1 MNPMMVNKRPSMLQ
15 SMGNMGATSAL
26 PGIPGPA
33 KGLLQPMQ
41 SMQPMP
47 EDPPMISSSDGLDDP
62 MAKEADPEAQAKL
75 EAGFLPANMHCETCA
90 HLDNAVCSKYGFPVA
105 DEDGC
110 SNGYEAIDAVMDELS
125 GDENGDIEGMESLEN
140 QSAPEGELPSN
151 EEEIPEE
158 EESAVTEETPEVDK
172 SNKGGKKNINS
183 KGGMR

>member
-1 MNPMMVNKRPSMLQ
+1 MNPIKPMMGKPTPLMMPMRSAGRQ
-15 SMGNMGATSAL
+15 SM
-26 PGIPGPA
+26 
-33 KGLLQPMQ
+33 LQPMQ
-41 SMQPMP
+41 TMQ
-47 EDPPMISSSDGLDDP
+47 IGSS
-62 MAKEADPEAQAKL
+62 ADPAEMMAGIGMGAEAEPEPGADEESQAKL

-125 GDENGDIEGMESLEN
+125 GDENRDIEN

-183 KGGMR
+183 KGGTR

>member
-15 SMGNMGATSAL
+15 SMGNVGATSAL

-125 GDENGDIEGMESLEN
+125 GDENRDIEN

-183 KGGMR
+183 KGGTR

>member
-1 MNPMMVNKRPSMLQ
+1 MNPIKPMMGKPTPLMMPMRGKQ
-15 SMGNMGATSAL
+15 SM
-26 PGIPGPA
+26 
-33 KGLLQPMQ
+33 LQPMQ
-41 SMQPMP
+41 PMQ
-47 EDPPMISSSDGLDDP
+47 IGSS
-62 MAKEADPEAQAKL
+62 ADPAEMMAGIGMGTEPGTEPEPEPGTDEESQAKL

-125 GDENGDIEGMESLEN
+125 EDESGDIEN

-172 SNKGGKKNINS
+172 SGKKNIKD

>member
-15 SMGNMGATSAL
+15 SMGNVGATSAL

-110 SNGYEAIDAVMDELS
+110 SNGYEAIDAVMDEVS
-125 GDENGDIEGMESLEN
+125 GNENGDIEGMESLEN

-158 EESAVTEETPEVDK
+158 EESAVTEETPEANK
-172 SNKGGKKNINS
+172 SGKKNINS
-183 KGGMR
+183 KGGTR

>member
-1 MNPMMVNKRPSMLQ
+1 MNPIKPMMGRPTPLMMPMRSAGRQ
-15 SMGNMGATSAL
+15 SM
-26 PGIPGPA
+26 
-33 KGLLQPMQ
+33 LQPMQ
-41 SMQPMP
+41 TG
-47 EDPPMISSSDGLDDP
+47 SS
-62 MAKEADPEAQAKL
+62 ADPTEMMAGIGMEPEPEPGADEESQAKL

-110 SNGYEAIDAVMDELS
+110 SNGYEAIDAVMDEVS
-125 GDENGDIEGMESLEN
+125 GNENGDIEGMESLEN

-172 SNKGGKKNINS
+172 SGKKNIKD

>member
-1 MNPMMVNKRPSMLQ
+1 MNPIKPMMGKPTPLMMPMRSAGRQ
-15 SMGNMGATSAL
+15 SM
-26 PGIPGPA
+26 
-33 KGLLQPMQ
+33 LQPMQ
-41 SMQPMP
+41 TGSSANPTEMMAEIGMEP
-47 EDPPMISSSDGLDDP
+47 EPEPG
-62 MAKEADPEAQAKL
+62 ADEESQAKL

-125 GDENGDIEGMESLEN
+125 GDENRDIEN

-172 SNKGGKKNINS
+172 SSKSGKKNINS
-183 KGGMR
+183 KGGTR

>member
-1 MNPMMVNKRPSMLQ
+1 MNPIKPMMGRPTPLMMPMRSAGRQ
-15 SMGNMGATSAL
+15 SM
-26 PGIPGPA
+26 
-33 KGLLQPMQ
+33 LQPMQ
-41 SMQPMP
+41 PMQPMQ
-47 EDPPMISSSDGLDDP
+47 IGSS
-62 MAKEADPEAQAKL
+62 ADPAEMMAGIGMEPEPEPGADEESQAKL

-110 SNGYEAIDAVMDELS
+110 SNGYEAIDAVMDEVS
-125 GDENGDIEGMESLEN
+125 GDESGDVEGMESLEN
-140 QSAPEGELPSN
+140 QSAPEGELPNN

-183 KGGMR
+183 KGGTR

>member
-1 MNPMMVNKRPSMLQ
+1 MNPIKPMMGRPTPLMMPMRSAGRQ
-15 SMGNMGATSAL
+15 SM
-26 PGIPGPA
+26 
-33 KGLLQPMQ
+33 LQPMQ
-41 SMQPMP
+41 TGSSANPTEMMAEIGMEP
-47 EDPPMISSSDGLDDP
+47 EPEPG
-62 MAKEADPEAQAKL
+62 ADEESQAKL

-125 GDENGDIEGMESLEN
+125 GDENRDIEN

-183 KGGMR
+183 KGGTR

>member
-1 MNPMMVNKRPSMLQ
+1 MNPIKPMMGKPTPLMMPMRSAGRQ
-15 SMGNMGATSAL
+15 SM
-26 PGIPGPA
+26 
-33 KGLLQPMQ
+33 LQPMQ
-41 SMQPMP
+41 TGSSANPTEMMAEIGMEP
-47 EDPPMISSSDGLDDP
+47 EPEPG
-62 MAKEADPEAQAKL
+62 ADEESQAKL

-90 HLDNAVCSKYGFPVA
+90 HLDNAVAVCSKYGFPVA

-125 GDENGDIEGMESLEN
+125 GDENRDIEN

-172 SNKGGKKNINS
+172 SSKSGKKNIKG

>member
-1 MNPMMVNKRPSMLQ
+1 MNPIKPMMGKPTPLMMPMRSAGRQ
-15 SMGNMGATSAL
+15 SM
-26 PGIPGPA
+26 
-33 KGLLQPMQ
+33 LQPMQ
-41 SMQPMP
+41 TGSSANPTEMMAEIGMEP
-47 EDPPMISSSDGLDDP
+47 EPEPG
-62 MAKEADPEAQAKL
+62 ADEESQAKL

-110 SNGYEAIDAVMDELS
+110 SNGYEAIDAVMDEVS
-125 GDENGDIEGMESLEN
+125 GNENGDIEGMESLEN

-183 KGGMR
+183 KGGTR

>member
-1 MNPMMVNKRPSMLQ
+1 MNPIKPMMGRPTPLMMPMQSAGRQ
-15 SMGNMGATSAL
+15 SM
-26 PGIPGPA
+26 
-33 KGLLQPMQ
+33 LQPMQ
-41 SMQPMP
+41 TG
-47 EDPPMISSSDGLDDP
+47 SS
-62 MAKEADPEAQAKL
+62 ADPTEMMAGIGMEPEPEPGADEESQAKL

-110 SNGYEAIDAVMDELS
+110 SNGYEAIDAVMDEVS
-125 GDENGDIEGMESLEN
+125 GDGSGGGAEGMESLES
-140 QSAPEGELPSN
+140 QSAPEGELSTD

>member
-1 MNPMMVNKRPSMLQ
+1 MNPIKPMMGRPTPLMMPMRSAGRQ
-15 SMGNMGATSAL
+15 SM
-26 PGIPGPA
+26 
-33 KGLLQPMQ
+33 LQPMQ
-41 SMQPMP
+41 TGSSANPTEMMAEIGMEP
-47 EDPPMISSSDGLDDP
+47 EPEPG
-62 MAKEADPEAQAKL
+62 ADEESQAKL

-110 SNGYEAIDAVMDELS
+110 SNGYEAIDAVMDEVS
-125 GDENGDIEGMESLEN
+125 GDESGDVEGMESLES
-140 QSAPEGELPSN
+140 QSAPEGELSTD

-172 SNKGGKKNINS
+172 SNRGGKKNINS

>member
-1 MNPMMVNKRPSMLQ
+1 MNPIKPMMGKPTPLMMPMRGKQ
-15 SMGNMGATSAL
+15 SM
-26 PGIPGPA
+26 
-33 KGLLQPMQ
+33 LQPMQ
-41 SMQPMP
+41 PMQ
-47 EDPPMISSSDGLDDP
+47 IGSS
-62 MAKEADPEAQAKL
+62 ADPAEMMAGIGMGTEPGTEPEPGADEESQAKL

-90 HLDNAVCSKYGFPVA
+90 HLDNAMCSKYGFPVA

-158 EESAVTEETPEVDK
+158 EESAVTEETPEANK
-172 SNKGGKKNINS
+172 SGKKNIKG

>member
-1 MNPMMVNKRPSMLQ
+1 MNPIKPMMGKPTPLMMPMRSAGRQ
-15 SMGNMGATSAL
+15 SM
-26 PGIPGPA
+26 
-33 KGLLQPMQ
+33 LQPMQ
-41 SMQPMP
+41 TGSSANPTEMMAEIGMEP
-47 EDPPMISSSDGLDDP
+47 EPEPG
-62 MAKEADPEAQAKL
+62 ADEESQAKL

-125 GDENGDIEGMESLEN
+125 GDENGDIEN

-183 KGGMR
+183 KGGTR

>member
-1 MNPMMVNKRPSMLQ
+1 MNPIKPMMGRPTPLMMPMRSAGRQ
-15 SMGNMGATSAL
+15 SM
-26 PGIPGPA
+26 
-33 KGLLQPMQ
+33 LQPMQ
-41 SMQPMP
+41 TGSSANPTEMMAEIGMEP
-47 EDPPMISSSDGLDDP
+47 EPEPG
-62 MAKEADPEAQAKL
+62 ADEESQAKL

-125 GDENGDIEGMESLEN
+125 GDENGDIES

-172 SNKGGKKNINS
+172 SNRGGKKNINS

>member
-1 MNPMMVNKRPSMLQ
+1 MNPIKPMMGRPTPLMMPMRGKQSMLQ
-15 SMGNMGATSAL
+15 SM
-26 PGIPGPA
+26 
-33 KGLLQPMQ
+33 QPMQ
-41 SMQPMP
+41 
-47 EDPPMISSSDGLDDP
+47 IGSS
-62 MAKEADPEAQAKL
+62 ADPTEMMAGIGMGTEPGTEPEPEPGTDEESQAKL

-110 SNGYEAIDAVMDELS
+110 SNGYEAIDAVMDEVS
-125 GDENGDIEGMESLEN
+125 GDENGDIEN

>member
-15 SMGNMGATSAL
+15 SMGNVGATSAL

-110 SNGYEAIDAVMDELS
+110 SNGYEAIDAVMDEVS
-125 GDENGDIEGMESLEN
+125 GNENGDIEGMESLEN
-140 QSAPEGELPSN
+140 QSAPEGELSTD

-158 EESAVTEETPEVDK
+158 EESAVTEETPEANK
-172 SNKGGKKNINS
+172 SGKKNIKG

>member
-1 MNPMMVNKRPSMLQ
+1 MNPIKPMMGRPTPLMMPMRSAGRQ
-15 SMGNMGATSAL
+15 SM
-26 PGIPGPA
+26 
-33 KGLLQPMQ
+33 LQPMQ
-41 SMQPMP
+41 TGSSANPTEMMAEIGMEP
-47 EDPPMISSSDGLDDP
+47 EPEPG
-62 MAKEADPEAQAKL
+62 ADEESQAKL

-125 GDENGDIEGMESLEN
+125 GDENGDIEGMESIEN

-151 EEEIPEE
+151 AEEIPEE

-183 KGGMR
+183 KGGTR

>member
-1 MNPMMVNKRPSMLQ
+1 MNPIKPMLGKPTPLMMPMRGKQ
-15 SMGNMGATSAL
+15 SM
-26 PGIPGPA
+26 
-33 KGLLQPMQ
+33 LQPMQ
-41 SMQPMP
+41 PMQ
-47 EDPPMISSSDGLDDP
+47 IGSS
-62 MAKEADPEAQAKL
+62 ADPAEMMAGIGMGAEAEPEPGADEESQAKL

-125 GDENGDIEGMESLEN
+125 EDESGDIEN
-140 QSAPEGELPSN
+140 QSAPEGELPN
-151 EEEIPEE
+151 NAEEIPEE

-172 SNKGGKKNINS
+172 GGKKNIKG

>member
-15 SMGNMGATSAL
+15 SMGNVGATSAL

-125 GDENGDIEGMESLEN
+125 GDENRDIEN

>member
-1 MNPMMVNKRPSMLQ
+1 MNPIKPMMGKPTPLMMPMRSAGRQ
-15 SMGNMGATSAL
+15 SM
-26 PGIPGPA
+26 
-33 KGLLQPMQ
+33 LQPMQ
-41 SMQPMP
+41 TGSSANPTEMMAEIGMEP
-47 EDPPMISSSDGLDDP
+47 EPEPG
-62 MAKEADPEAQAKL
+62 ADEESQAKL

-140 QSAPEGELPSN
+140 QSATEGELPSN

-172 SNKGGKKNINS
+172 SSKKNIKG

>member
-1 MNPMMVNKRPSMLQ
+1 MNPIKPMMGRPTPLMMPMRSAGRQ
-15 SMGNMGATSAL
+15 SM
-26 PGIPGPA
+26 
-33 KGLLQPMQ
+33 LQPMQ
-41 SMQPMP
+41 TGSSANPTEMMAEIGMEP
-47 EDPPMISSSDGLDDP
+47 EPEPG
-62 MAKEADPEAQAKL
+62 ADEESQAKL

-183 KGGMR
+183 KGGTR

>member
-1 MNPMMVNKRPSMLQ
+1 MNPIKPMMGKPTPLMMPMRSAGRQ
-15 SMGNMGATSAL
+15 SM
-26 PGIPGPA
+26 
-33 KGLLQPMQ
+33 LQPMQ
-41 SMQPMP
+41 TMQ
-47 EDPPMISSSDGLDDP
+47 IGSS
-62 MAKEADPEAQAKL
+62 ADPAEMMAGIGMGAEPGTEPEPEPGADEESQAKL

-125 GDENGDIEGMESLEN
+125 GDENGDIEN

-183 KGGMR
+183 KGGTR

>member
-1 MNPMMVNKRPSMLQ
+1 MNPIKPMMGKPTPLMMPMRSAGRQ
-15 SMGNMGATSAL
+15 SM
-26 PGIPGPA
+26 
-33 KGLLQPMQ
+33 LQPMQ
-41 SMQPMP
+41 TMQ
-47 EDPPMISSSDGLDDP
+47 IGSS
-62 MAKEADPEAQAKL
+62 ADPAEMMAGIGMGAEAEPEPGADEESQAKL

-140 QSAPEGELPSN
+140 QSAPEGELSTD

-183 KGGMR
+183 KGGAR

>member
-1 MNPMMVNKRPSMLQ
+1 MNPIKPMMGKPTPLMMPMRGKQ
-15 SMGNMGATSAL
+15 SM
-26 PGIPGPA
+26 
-33 KGLLQPMQ
+33 LQPMQ
-41 SMQPMP
+41 PMQPMQ
-47 EDPPMISSSDGLDDP
+47 IGSS
-62 MAKEADPEAQAKL
+62 ADPAEMMAGIGMGTEPGTEPEPGADEESQAKL

-125 GDENGDIEGMESLEN
+125 GDENRDIEN
-140 QSAPEGELPSN
+140 QSAPEGELPNN

-172 SNKGGKKNINS
+172 SSKSGKKNIKG

>member
-1 MNPMMVNKRPSMLQ
+1 MNPIKPMMGRPTPLMMPMRSAGRQ
-15 SMGNMGATSAL
+15 SM
-26 PGIPGPA
+26 
-33 KGLLQPMQ
+33 LQPMQ
-41 SMQPMP
+41 IGSSANPTEMMAEIGMEP
-47 EDPPMISSSDGLDDP
+47 E
-62 MAKEADPEAQAKL
+62 PEPGTDEESQAKL

-110 SNGYEAIDAVMDELS
+110 SNGYEAIDAVMDEVS
-125 GDENGDIEGMESLEN
+125 GNENGDIEGMESLEN

-158 EESAVTEETPEVDK
+158 EESAVTEETPEANK
-172 SNKGGKKNINS
+172 SGKKNIKG